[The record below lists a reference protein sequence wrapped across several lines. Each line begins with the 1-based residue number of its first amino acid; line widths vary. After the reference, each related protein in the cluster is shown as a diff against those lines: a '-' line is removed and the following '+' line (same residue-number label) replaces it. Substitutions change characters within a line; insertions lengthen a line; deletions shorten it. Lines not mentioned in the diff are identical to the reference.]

1 MAARGD
7 ARGSNPR
14 GNVNPGNVTPAAI
27 TFNVFTT
34 TPALPRGWAA
44 GILTGQRKTGVF
56 QRFPAEKALASATQR
71 ISSSSISSGVA
82 MSTWCVQRLG

>member
-7 ARGSNPR
+7 VRGSNPR
-14 GNVNPGNVTPAAI
+14 GNVKPGNVTPAAI

-44 GILTGQRKTGVF
+44 GILTGQKKNGR
-56 QRFPAEKALASATQR
+56 LSAFSR
-71 ISSSSISSGVA
+71 
-82 MSTWCVQRLG
+82 